1 MRRRG
6 DAIPELAAIKV
17 HGMSREAFLA
27 RATLAAGAVYG
38 LGAVTPFVRRAL
50 AQGTTGQQATGDV
63 PILNFALLLEH
74 LEAAFYD
81 QARQQVPG
89 LDSDAQALTEELATN
104 EGEHVTALTAVIGT
118 LGGRPTPEP
127 EVDFGNAFASQ
138 SSYLK
143 LAQVFEDTGVSAYN
157 GAGPELESKDALAA
171 AGTIVQVEGRHA
183 ALIRMMRGEDAA
195 PKAFDDALS
204 IPQVRTRVE
213 PFLVG

>member
-183 ALIRMMRGEDAA
+183 ALIRMMRGEDPA
-195 PKAFDDALS
+195 PTAFDDALS
-204 IPQVRTRVE
+204 IPQVRTKVE
-213 PFLVG
+213 PFLKG